1 MNRTEIFNECRPL
14 LMAIAYRMLG
24 SRADAEDAVQE
35 TFIRWQQSNEE
46 PSSPKAF
53 LSTIITRLCIDQ
65 LRSARAQR
73 EVYVG
78 PWLPEPV
85 MTEESTV
92 EMAESLTMAFLVML
106 ETLAP
111 AERAAFLLHDVFD
124 FDYPEISQ
132 MIGKTEANSRQMVF
146 RARERLTKRRRRFEP
161 TREETERI
169 TTRFIETTRNGDLS
183 GLMAMFAEDAVMTS
197 DGGGKARAALKPV
210 HGADAIAR
218 FIMGVLKKNEG
229 WDAVHTLTE
238 VNGQPAFVT
247 SISGQPIA
255 VMILDIQDGV
265 IQNLFIVV
273 NPDKLRSL
281 ELRGR
286 SFSLD
291 QGARDRS

>member
-169 TTRFIETTRNGDLS
+169 TSRFIETTRNGDLS

-218 FIMGVLKKNEG
+218 FLMGVLKKNEG

-238 VNGQPAFVT
+238 VNGQPAFLT

-265 IQNLFIVV
+265 IQNLFIIV

>member
-35 TFIRWQQSNEE
+35 TFLRWQQSNEE
-46 PSSPKAF
+46 PTSPRSF

-78 PWLPEPV
+78 PWLPEPF
-85 MTEESTV
+85 MTEGSTV
-92 EMAESLTMAFLVML
+92 EMAESLTMAFLIML

-124 FDYPEISQ
+124 FDYPEVSQ
-132 MIGKTEANSRQMVF
+132 MIGKTEANSRQMVV
-146 RARERLTKRRRRFEP
+146 RARERLVNRRRRFEP

-169 TTRFIETTRNGDLS
+169 TSRFIETARNGDLS

-197 DGGGKARAALKPV
+197 DGGGKVRSALNPV
-210 HGADAIAR
+210 HGAAAIAR
-218 FIMGVLKKNEG
+218 FILGVLKKNEG
-229 WDAVHTLTE
+229 WNAVHTLTE

-247 SISGQPIA
+247 SIAGRPIS
-255 VMILDIQDGV
+255 VMILDIQSGV

-273 NPDKLRSL
+273 NPDKLQNIDSRN
-281 ELRGR
+281 R
-286 SFSLD
+286 SFSF
-291 QGARDRS
+291 

>member
-35 TFIRWQQSNEE
+35 TFLRWQQSNEE
-46 PSSPKAF
+46 PTSPKSY

-85 MTEESTV
+85 MTEGSTV
-92 EMAESLTMAFLVML
+92 EMAESLTMAFLIML
-106 ETLAP
+106 ETLGP

-124 FDYPEISQ
+124 FDYPEIAQ
-132 MIGKTEANSRQMVF
+132 MIGKSEANSRQMVF
-146 RARERLTKRRRRFEP
+146 RARERLIKRRRRFEP
-161 TREETERI
+161 TLEETERI
-169 TTRFIETTRNGDLS
+169 TSRFIETTRNGDLS
-183 GLMAMFAEDAVMTS
+183 GLMAMFAEDAIMTS
-197 DGGGKARAALKPV
+197 DGGGKARAALNPV
-210 HGADAIAR
+210 HGAGAIAR

-229 WDAVHTLTE
+229 WNAVHTATE

-247 SISGQPIA
+247 SIGGQPIS
-255 VMILDIQDGV
+255 VMILDVDDGV

-273 NPDKLRSL
+273 NPDKLRNIDS
-281 ELRGR
+281 RGR

>member
-1 MNRTEIFNECRPL
+1 MNRTEVFNECRLL

-35 TFIRWQQSNEE
+35 TFLRWQQSNEE
-46 PSSPKAF
+46 PVSPKAF

-65 LRSARAQR
+65 LRSARTQR

-169 TTRFIETTRNGDLS
+169 TSRFIETTRNGDLS

-197 DGGGKARAALKPV
+197 DGGGRARAALKPV
-210 HGADAIAR
+210 HGADPIAR

-255 VMILDIQDGV
+255 VMILDIQAGV

-273 NPDKLRSL
+273 NPDKLRNV
-281 ELRGR
+281 ELSGL